1 MPAGGRCAD
10 FVDPIVEATPV
21 EATPVGL
28 TDSEGAVFLIADVS
42 EAEVVLIADVVVV
55 PG

>member
-10 FVDPIVEATPV
+10 FVDPIV